1 MPSTRTGSS
10 SSSGA
15 RSVISWAGDMSP
27 PVPEA
32 CFVLPISSLLLASAA
47 GLVAVE
53 AAMALEDSTI
63 PMVGESLKE
72 SGGLLLTKKI

>member
-1 MPSTRTGSS
+1 M
-10 SSSGA
+10 
-15 RSVISWAGDMSP
+15 
-27 PVPEA
+27 PEA

-53 AAMALEDSTI
+53 AAMALEDSSI